1 MIKLAIYG
9 KGGIGKSTVSC
20 NISSALAAKGLT
32 VMQIG
37 CDPKADS
44 TALLH
49 GGERI
54 PTVLETLREK
64 GKAMKLEDVV
74 YKSSGGVLCVEAGG
88 PIPGLGCAGRGII
101 NALEHLEKF
110 GANEVYKPDVIIYDV
125 LGDVVCGGFSMPMR
139 RGYADKVFVV
149 ASGEKMA
156 RYAAANICMAVENF
170 RSRGY
175 SSLGGIIL
183 NRRDVENE
191 DEAVAQLAADFD
203 TEVIGA
209 IDRSTEIS
217 SADDRGEAIVLTKP
231 GSKSAAQFMAVA
243 QRVYDICRT
252 SKGDRYA

>member
-20 NISSALAAKGLT
+20 NVSSALAAKGLT

-54 PTVLETLREK
+54 PTVLDLIRK
-64 GKAMKLEDVV
+64 MGRQLSLDDVV

-101 NALEHLEKF
+101 NALENLEKL
-110 GANEVYKPDVIIYDV
+110 GAYEVFKPDVIIYDV

-139 RGYADKVFVV
+139 KGYADKVFVV

-183 NRRDVENE
+183 NRRNVENE
-191 DEAVAQLAADFD
+191 DKAVAELASDFN
-203 TEVIGA
+203 TVIVGA
-209 IDRSTEIS
+209 IDRSIEIS
-217 SADDRGEAIVLTKP
+217 NADDAGEAIVVASPDSVPAKQF
-231 GSKSAAQFMAVA
+231 SACAERMIE
-243 QRVYDICRT
+243 IC
-252 SKGDRYA
+252 GGI